1 MRNGPKKIKNVL
13 LIEGISMG
21 WGVRE
26 GFPLYFEELS
36 VGCPSRTQENKQ
48 TYHIKDPRK
57 VNEWGEPNFFDE
69 WSDENN

>member
-1 MRNGPKKIKNVL
+1 
-13 LIEGISMG
+13 MG